1 MILLKMQ
8 ARILKKE
15 NFSGITELYAGTIG
29 FGYRA
34 CKDPCKGGDDMKRS
48 LTLLLASLFLVF
60 SLTACGGN
68 VKNNNGQNGNDQNNS
83 TVTGDTAD
91 NNGPAENGTN
101 GTANNG
107 NTANGGVNNGTTN
120 NGTANNGN
128 GGLVDDTGDV
138 LEDIG
143 NGTRDVLD
151 DAGRALTGNNGT
163 VNRSAGSNI
172 RSSFPHR

>member
-1 MILLKMQ
+1 M
-8 ARILKKE
+8 
-15 NFSGITELYAGTIG
+15 YAGTIG

-34 CKDPCKGGDDMKRS
+34 CKDPRKGGEDMKRS

-68 VKNNNGQNGNDQNNS
+68 GKNNNGQNGNDQNNS
-83 TVTGDTAD
+83 AVTGDTAGNNS

-107 NTANGGVNNGTTN
+107 TTANGGTNNGTTN
-120 NGTANNGN
+120 HNN
-128 GGLVDDTGDV
+128 GGLIDDTGDV

-151 DAGRALTGNNGT
+151 DAGRALTGSNGT
-163 VNRSAGSNI
+163 TNRSTANGT
-172 RSSFPHR
+172 R

>member
-1 MILLKMQ
+1 
-8 ARILKKE
+8 
-15 NFSGITELYAGTIG
+15 
-29 FGYRA
+29 
-34 CKDPCKGGDDMKRS
+34 MKRS

-68 VKNNNGQNGNDQNNS
+68 SKNNNGQNGNDQNNS
-83 TVTGDTAD
+83 TVTGDTAG
-91 NNGPAENGTN
+91 NNAENGTN

-107 NTANGGVNNGTTN
+107 NTANGGVNNGTT
-120 NGTANNGN
+120 NNGN

-163 VNRSAGSNI
+163 ANRSAGSNI
-172 RSSFPHR
+172 R

>member
-1 MILLKMQ
+1 M
-8 ARILKKE
+8 
-15 NFSGITELYAGTIG
+15 YAGTIG

-68 VKNNNGQNGNDQNNS
+68 GKNNNGQNGNDQNNS
-83 TVTGDTAD
+83 TVTGDTAG
-91 NNGPAENGTN
+91 NNAENGTN

-107 NTANGGVNNGTTN
+107 NTA
-120 NGTANNGN
+120 N

-163 VNRSAGSNI
+163 ANRSAGSNI
-172 RSSFPHR
+172 R

>member
-1 MILLKMQ
+1 M
-8 ARILKKE
+8 
-15 NFSGITELYAGTIG
+15 YAGTIG

-68 VKNNNGQNGNDQNNS
+68 GKNNNGQNGNDQNNS
-83 TVTGDTAD
+83 AVTGDTAGNNS

-107 NTANGGVNNGTTN
+107 TTANGGTNNGTTN
-120 NGTANNGN
+120 HNN
-128 GGLVDDTGDV
+128 GGLIDDTGDV

-151 DAGRALTGNNGT
+151 DAGRALTGNNGAA
-163 VNRSAGSNI
+163 NRSAGSNI
-172 RSSFPHR
+172 R

>member
-1 MILLKMQ
+1 
-8 ARILKKE
+8 
-15 NFSGITELYAGTIG
+15 
-29 FGYRA
+29 
-34 CKDPCKGGDDMKRS
+34 MKRS

-68 VKNNNGQNGNDQNNS
+68 GKNNNGQNGNDQNNS
-83 TVTGDTAD
+83 AATGDTAG
-91 NNGPAENGTN
+91 NNAENGTN

-107 NTANGGVNNGTTN
+107 NTANGGVNNGTT
-120 NGTANNGN
+120 NNGN

-163 VNRSAGSNI
+163 SNRSAGSNI
-172 RSSFPHR
+172 R

>member
-1 MILLKMQ
+1 
-8 ARILKKE
+8 
-15 NFSGITELYAGTIG
+15 
-29 FGYRA
+29 
-34 CKDPCKGGDDMKRS
+34 MKRS

-68 VKNNNGQNGNDQNNS
+68 GKNNNGQNGNDQNNS
-83 TVTGDTAD
+83 TVTGDTAG
-91 NNGPAENGTN
+91 NNAENGTN

-107 NTANGGVNNGTTN
+107 NTA
-120 NGTANNGN
+120 N

-151 DAGRALTGNNGT
+151 DAGRALTGNNGAA
-163 VNRSAGSNI
+163 NRSAGSNI
-172 RSSFPHR
+172 R

>member
-1 MILLKMQ
+1 
-8 ARILKKE
+8 
-15 NFSGITELYAGTIG
+15 
-29 FGYRA
+29 
-34 CKDPCKGGDDMKRS
+34 MKRS
-48 LTLLLASLFLVF
+48 LTLLRASLFLVF

-68 VKNNNGQNGNDQNNS
+68 GKNNNGQNGNDQNNS
-83 TVTGDTAD
+83 TVTGDTAG
-91 NNGPAENGTN
+91 NNAENGTN

-107 NTANGGVNNGTTN
+107 NTA
-120 NGTANNGN
+120 N

-163 VNRSAGSNI
+163 ANRSAGSNI
-172 RSSFPHR
+172 R

>member
-1 MILLKMQ
+1 M
-8 ARILKKE
+8 
-15 NFSGITELYAGTIG
+15 YAGTIG

-34 CKDPCKGGDDMKRS
+34 CKDPRKGGEDMKRS

-68 VKNNNGQNGNDQNNS
+68 GKNNNGQNGNDQNNS
-83 TVTGDTAD
+83 AVTGDTAGNNS

-107 NTANGGVNNGTTN
+107 NTA
-120 NGTANNGN
+120 N

-151 DAGRALTGNNGT
+151 NAGRALTGSNGT
-163 VNRSAGSNI
+163 TNRSTANGT
-172 RSSFPHR
+172 R

>member
-1 MILLKMQ
+1 M
-8 ARILKKE
+8 
-15 NFSGITELYAGTIG
+15 YAGTIG
-29 FGYRA
+29 FGYRV

-68 VKNNNGQNGNDQNNS
+68 GKNNGQNGNDQNNS
-83 TVTGDTAD
+83 AVTGDTAG
-91 NNGPAENGTN
+91 NNAENGTN

-107 NTANGGVNNGTTN
+107 NTA
-120 NGTANNGN
+120 N

-163 VNRSAGSNI
+163 ANRSAGSNI
-172 RSSFPHR
+172 R

>member
-1 MILLKMQ
+1 
-8 ARILKKE
+8 
-15 NFSGITELYAGTIG
+15 
-29 FGYRA
+29 
-34 CKDPCKGGDDMKRS
+34 MKRS

-68 VKNNNGQNGNDQNNS
+68 GKNNNGQNGNDQNNS
-83 TVTGDTAD
+83 TVTGDTAG
-91 NNGPAENGTN
+91 NNAENGT
-101 GTANNG
+101 T
-107 NTANGGVNNGTTN
+107 
-120 NGTANNGN
+120 NNGN

-163 VNRSAGSNI
+163 ANRSAGSNI
-172 RSSFPHR
+172 R

>member
-1 MILLKMQ
+1 
-8 ARILKKE
+8 
-15 NFSGITELYAGTIG
+15 
-29 FGYRA
+29 
-34 CKDPCKGGDDMKRS
+34 MKRS

-68 VKNNNGQNGNDQNNS
+68 GKNNNGQNGNDQNNS
-83 TVTGDTAD
+83 AVTGDTAGNSS

-107 NTANGGVNNGTTN
+107 TTANGGTNNGTTN
-120 NGTANNGN
+120 HNH
-128 GGLVDDTGDV
+128 GGLIDDTGDV

-151 DAGRALTGNNGT
+151 NAGRALTGSNGT
-163 VNRSAGSNI
+163 TNRSTANGT
-172 RSSFPHR
+172 R

>member
-1 MILLKMQ
+1 
-8 ARILKKE
+8 
-15 NFSGITELYAGTIG
+15 
-29 FGYRA
+29 
-34 CKDPCKGGDDMKRS
+34 MKRS

-68 VKNNNGQNGNDQNNS
+68 GKNNNGQNGNDQNNS
-83 TVTGDTAD
+83 AVTGDTAG
-91 NNGPAENGTN
+91 NNAENGTN
-101 GTANNG
+101 GAANNG
-107 NTANGGVNNGTTN
+107 NTANGGVNNGTT
-120 NGTANNGN
+120 NNGN

-163 VNRSAGSNI
+163 ANRSAGSNI
-172 RSSFPHR
+172 R

>member
-1 MILLKMQ
+1 
-8 ARILKKE
+8 
-15 NFSGITELYAGTIG
+15 
-29 FGYRA
+29 
-34 CKDPCKGGDDMKRS
+34 MKRS

-68 VKNNNGQNGNDQNNS
+68 GKNNNGQNGNDQNNS
-83 TVTGDTAD
+83 AVTGDTAG
-91 NNGPAENGTN
+91 NNAENGTN
-101 GTANNG
+101 GAANNG

-120 NGTANNGN
+120 NGN

-138 LEDIG
+138 LEDIC

-163 VNRSAGSNI
+163 ANRSAGSNI
-172 RSSFPHR
+172 R

>member
-1 MILLKMQ
+1 
-8 ARILKKE
+8 
-15 NFSGITELYAGTIG
+15 
-29 FGYRA
+29 
-34 CKDPCKGGDDMKRS
+34 MKRS

-68 VKNNNGQNGNDQNNS
+68 GKNNNGQNGNDQNNS
-83 TVTGDTAD
+83 AATGDTAG
-91 NNGPAENGTN
+91 NNAENGTN

-107 NTANGGVNNGTTN
+107 NTA
-120 NGTANNGN
+120 N

-163 VNRSAGSNI
+163 ANRSAGSNI
-172 RSSFPHR
+172 R

>member
-1 MILLKMQ
+1 
-8 ARILKKE
+8 
-15 NFSGITELYAGTIG
+15 
-29 FGYRA
+29 
-34 CKDPCKGGDDMKRS
+34 MKRS

-68 VKNNNGQNGNDQNNS
+68 GKNNNGQNGNDQNNS
-83 TVTGDTAD
+83 AVTGDTAG
-91 NNGPAENGTN
+91 NNAENGTN

-107 NTANGGVNNGTTN
+107 NTA
-120 NGTANNGN
+120 N

-163 VNRSAGSNI
+163 ANRSAGSNI
-172 RSSFPHR
+172 R

>member
-1 MILLKMQ
+1 
-8 ARILKKE
+8 
-15 NFSGITELYAGTIG
+15 
-29 FGYRA
+29 
-34 CKDPCKGGDDMKRS
+34 MKRS

-68 VKNNNGQNGNDQNNS
+68 GKNNNGQNGNDQNNS
-83 TVTGDTAD
+83 AVTGDTAG
-91 NNGPAENGTN
+91 NNAENGTN

-107 NTANGGVNNGTTN
+107 NTANGGVNNGTT
-120 NGTANNGN
+120 NNGN

-163 VNRSAGSNI
+163 ANRSAGSNI
-172 RSSFPHR
+172 R

>member
-1 MILLKMQ
+1 MY
-8 ARILKKE
+8 
-15 NFSGITELYAGTIG
+15 SGTIG

-34 CKDPCKGGDDMKRS
+34 CKDLRKGGDDMKRS

-68 VKNNNGQNGNDQNNS
+68 GKNSNGQNGNNQNDSAATGESAENNGS
-83 TVTGDTAD
+83 TAPAD
-91 NNGPAENGTN
+91 NGTANGNNNGTATN

-107 NTANGGVNNGTTN
+107 GTNGNND
-120 NGTANNGN
+120 N

-163 VNRSAGSNI
+163 TNRSANGTY
-172 RSSFPHR
+172 

>member
-1 MILLKMQ
+1 
-8 ARILKKE
+8 
-15 NFSGITELYAGTIG
+15 
-29 FGYRA
+29 
-34 CKDPCKGGDDMKRS
+34 MKRS

-68 VKNNNGQNGNDQNNS
+68 GKNNNGQNGNDQNNS
-83 TVTGDTAD
+83 AATGDTAG
-91 NNGPAENGTN
+91 NNAENGTN

-107 NTANGGVNNGTTN
+107 NTSNGGANTGTT
-120 NGTANNGN
+120 NNGN

-163 VNRSAGSNI
+163 ANRSAGSNI
-172 RSSFPHR
+172 R

>member
-1 MILLKMQ
+1 
-8 ARILKKE
+8 
-15 NFSGITELYAGTIG
+15 
-29 FGYRA
+29 
-34 CKDPCKGGDDMKRS
+34 MKRS

-68 VKNNNGQNGNDQNNS
+68 GKNNNGQNGNDQNNS
-83 TVTGDTAD
+83 AVTGDTAG
-91 NNGPAENGTN
+91 NNAEN

-107 NTANGGVNNGTTN
+107 NTSNGGANNGTT
-120 NGTANNGN
+120 NNGN
-128 GGLVDDTGDV
+128 GGLVDDTDDV

-163 VNRSAGSNI
+163 ANRSAGSNI
-172 RSSFPHR
+172 R

>member
-1 MILLKMQ
+1 M
-8 ARILKKE
+8 
-15 NFSGITELYAGTIG
+15 YAGTIG

-48 LTLLLASLFLVF
+48 LTLLLASLFLAF

-68 VKNNNGQNGNDQNNS
+68 GKNNNGQNGNDQNNS
-83 TVTGDTAD
+83 AATGDTAG
-91 NNGPAENGTN
+91 NNAENGTN

-107 NTANGGVNNGTTN
+107 NTA
-120 NGTANNGN
+120 N

-163 VNRSAGSNI
+163 ANRSAGSNI
-172 RSSFPHR
+172 R

>member
-1 MILLKMQ
+1 
-8 ARILKKE
+8 
-15 NFSGITELYAGTIG
+15 
-29 FGYRA
+29 
-34 CKDPCKGGDDMKRS
+34 MKRS

-68 VKNNNGQNGNDQNNS
+68 GKNNNGQNGNDQNNS
-83 TVTGDTAD
+83 TVTGDTAG
-91 NNGPAENGTN
+91 NNAENGTN

-107 NTANGGVNNGTTN
+107 NTA
-120 NGTANNGN
+120 N

-163 VNRSAGSNI
+163 ANRSAGSNI
-172 RSSFPHR
+172 R

>member
-1 MILLKMQ
+1 M
-8 ARILKKE
+8 
-15 NFSGITELYAGTIG
+15 YADTIG

-68 VKNNNGQNGNDQNNS
+68 GKNNNGQNGNDQNNS
-83 TVTGDTAD
+83 TVTGDTAG
-91 NNGPAENGTN
+91 NNAENGTN

-107 NTANGGVNNGTTN
+107 NTA
-120 NGTANNGN
+120 N

-163 VNRSAGSNI
+163 ANRSAGSNI
-172 RSSFPHR
+172 R

>member
-1 MILLKMQ
+1 
-8 ARILKKE
+8 
-15 NFSGITELYAGTIG
+15 
-29 FGYRA
+29 
-34 CKDPCKGGDDMKRS
+34 MKRS

-60 SLTACGGN
+60 SLTACGGTGPHT
-68 VKNNNGQNGNDQNNS
+68 GQNGNDQNNS
-83 TVTGDTAD
+83 AVTGDTAG
-91 NNGPAENGTN
+91 NNAENGTN

-107 NTANGGVNNGTTN
+107 NTA
-120 NGTANNGN
+120 N

-163 VNRSAGSNI
+163 ANRSAGSNI
-172 RSSFPHR
+172 R

>member
-1 MILLKMQ
+1 
-8 ARILKKE
+8 
-15 NFSGITELYAGTIG
+15 
-29 FGYRA
+29 
-34 CKDPCKGGDDMKRS
+34 MKRS

-68 VKNNNGQNGNDQNNS
+68 GKNNNGQNGNDQNNS
-83 TVTGDTAD
+83 AVTGDTAG
-91 NNGPAENGTN
+91 NNAENGNN

-107 NTANGGVNNGTTN
+107 NTDNGGANNSTT
-120 NGTANNGN
+120 NNGN

-163 VNRSAGSNI
+163 ANRSAGSNI
-172 RSSFPHR
+172 R

>member
-1 MILLKMQ
+1 
-8 ARILKKE
+8 
-15 NFSGITELYAGTIG
+15 
-29 FGYRA
+29 
-34 CKDPCKGGDDMKRS
+34 MKRS

-68 VKNNNGQNGNDQNNS
+68 GKNNGQHGTDQNNS
-83 TVTGDTAD
+83 AVTGDTAG
-91 NNGPAENGTN
+91 NNAENGNN

-107 NTANGGVNNGTTN
+107 NTDNSGANNSTT
-120 NGTANNGN
+120 NNGN

-163 VNRSAGSNI
+163 ANRSAGSNI
-172 RSSFPHR
+172 R

>member
-1 MILLKMQ
+1 
-8 ARILKKE
+8 
-15 NFSGITELYAGTIG
+15 
-29 FGYRA
+29 
-34 CKDPCKGGDDMKRS
+34 MKRS

-68 VKNNNGQNGNDQNNS
+68 GKNNNGQNGNDQNNS
-83 TVTGDTAD
+83 TVTGDTAG
-91 NNGPAENGTN
+91 NNAENGTN
-101 GTANNG
+101 GTVNNG
-107 NTANGGVNNGTTN
+107 NTANGGVNNGTT
-120 NGTANNGN
+120 NNGN

-163 VNRSAGSNI
+163 ANRSAGSNI
-172 RSSFPHR
+172 R

>member
-1 MILLKMQ
+1 M
-8 ARILKKE
+8 
-15 NFSGITELYAGTIG
+15 YAGTIG

-48 LTLLLASLFLVF
+48 LTLLLASLFLAF

-68 VKNNNGQNGNDQNNS
+68 GKNNNGQNGNDQNNS
-83 TVTGDTAD
+83 AVTGDTAG
-91 NNGPAENGTN
+91 NNAEN

-107 NTANGGVNNGTTN
+107 NTDNSGANNSTT
-120 NGTANNGN
+120 NNGN

-151 DAGRALTGNNGT
+151 NAGRALTGSNGT
-163 VNRSAGSNI
+163 TNRSTANGT
-172 RSSFPHR
+172 R

>member
-1 MILLKMQ
+1 M
-8 ARILKKE
+8 
-15 NFSGITELYAGTIG
+15 YAGTIG

-48 LTLLLASLFLVF
+48 LTLLLASLFLAF
-60 SLTACGGN
+60 SLTAGGGN
-68 VKNNNGQNGNDQNNS
+68 GKNNNGQNGNDQNNS
-83 TVTGDTAD
+83 TVTGDTAG
-91 NNGPAENGTN
+91 NNAENGTN

-107 NTANGGVNNGTTN
+107 NTANGGVNNGTT
-120 NGTANNGN
+120 NNGN

-151 DAGRALTGNNGT
+151 DAGRALTGNNGAA
-163 VNRSAGSNI
+163 NRSAGSNI
-172 RSSFPHR
+172 R

>member
-1 MILLKMQ
+1 M
-8 ARILKKE
+8 
-15 NFSGITELYAGTIG
+15 YAGTIG

-68 VKNNNGQNGNDQNNS
+68 GKNNNGQNGNDQNNS
-83 TVTGDTAD
+83 AVTGDTAG
-91 NNGPAENGTN
+91 NNAEN

-107 NTANGGVNNGTTN
+107 NTDNSGANNSTT
-120 NGTANNGN
+120 NNGN

-163 VNRSAGSNI
+163 ANRSAGSNI
-172 RSSFPHR
+172 R

>member
-1 MILLKMQ
+1 M
-8 ARILKKE
+8 
-15 NFSGITELYAGTIG
+15 YADTIG

-34 CKDPCKGGDDMKRS
+34 CKDPRKGGEDMKRS

-68 VKNNNGQNGNDQNNS
+68 GKNNNGQNGNDQNNS
-83 TVTGDTAD
+83 TVTGDTAG
-91 NNGPAENGTN
+91 NNAENGTN

-107 NTANGGVNNGTTN
+107 NTA
-120 NGTANNGN
+120 N

-163 VNRSAGSNI
+163 ANRSAGSNI
-172 RSSFPHR
+172 R